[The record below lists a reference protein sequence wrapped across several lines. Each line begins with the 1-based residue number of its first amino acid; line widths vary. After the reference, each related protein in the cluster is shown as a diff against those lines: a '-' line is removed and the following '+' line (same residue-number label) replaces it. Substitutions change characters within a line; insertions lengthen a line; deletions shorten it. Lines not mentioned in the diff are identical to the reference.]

1 MGQRCFGHRHPSGLC
16 RLVVPDAQFENWL
29 EASDAKAHDMM
40 TWDGMPE
47 LVASAA
53 PHASRI
59 KSSVSAKSLI

>member
-1 MGQRCFGHRHPSGLC
+1 MGQRCFGQRHPSGLC
-16 RLVVPDAQFENWL
+16 RRVVPDAQFENWL

-40 TWDGMPE
+40 TWAGMPD

-53 PHASRI
+53 PCVEPI